1 MTDRRFH
8 HLYHTMSDKIRHE
21 GKVESIDGEH
31 IAVRIIQRSA
41 CTSCKL
47 AKSCLTSESKVKVV
61 DVWTQETGR
70 FYVGQDVMVEVTGK
84 IGALA
89 VVLGFVM
96 PTILVIATVILT
108 LFITAHVPALYVE
121 EPANEAVAALLGLG
135 VLVPYYIILYIM
147 RGNIRRKVTFSIMPL
162 C

>member
-1 MTDRRFH
+1 M
-8 HLYHTMSDKIRHE
+8 
-21 GKVESIDGEH
+21 
-31 IAVRIIQRSA
+31 
-41 CTSCKL
+41 
-47 AKSCLTSESKVKVV
+47 KVV